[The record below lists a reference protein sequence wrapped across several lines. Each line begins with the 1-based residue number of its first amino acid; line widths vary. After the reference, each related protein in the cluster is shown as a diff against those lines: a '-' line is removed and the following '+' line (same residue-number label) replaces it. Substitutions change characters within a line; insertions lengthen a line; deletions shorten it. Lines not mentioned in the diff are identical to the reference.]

1 VTIRFLADENIPYSV
16 IRWLKSR
23 GYDTGRTT
31 DAPGAGASDL
41 AIAGHAHRDKR
52 LILTLD
58 QDFVRLYRQAKRPF
72 GVIVI
77 RIHPPTSS
85 KVEAALNRVLSTADL
100 DKHAGS
106 LILVSDVE
114 IRIETRS

>member
-1 VTIRFLADENIPYSV
+1 MTIRFLADENIPHSV

-41 AIAGHAHRDKR
+41 AIVGHARRSKR

-58 QDFVRLYRQAKRPF
+58 QDFVRLHRQSKRPF

-85 KVEAALNRVLSTADL
+85 EVEGALNRLLAATDL
-100 DKHAGS
+100 AKHGGS
-106 LILVSDVE
+106 LILVSDAE